1 MKYKIFAVSDVH
13 GHYTEL
19 KWALDRAG
27 FDENDETH
35 IFLSCGDLFDR
46 GKENASVYR
55 FVKGLKRKILIRG
68 NHEDMLCDVLK
79 RGFLEDFEISNGTDL
94 TVRELLGMARE
105 AESREFDVESYD
117 GTIRE
122 IIAFAD
128 SMCHYFE
135 TEHYVF
141 THGWLPLV
149 FEGQKPCIDPLWRE
163 ASPSDWEI
171 AHQLEWQQTYNVRA
185 MLDGK
190 TIVCGH
196 RPASLG
202 HLFDDTRDLNCYE
215 PFFGEGIVAID
226 SGTVRSGEVYVVII
240 EENICIDE

>member
-1 MKYKIFAVSDVH
+1 MKYTIFAVSDVH

-19 KWALDRAG
+19 KRALDQAK
-27 FDENDETH
+27 FNENDEAH
-35 IFLSCGDLFDR
+35 VFLSCGDLFDR
-46 GKENASVYR
+46 GRENAAVYR

-68 NHEDMLCDVLK
+68 NHEDMLCDVLR
-79 RGFLEDFEISNGTDL
+79 RGVFEDFEISNGTDR
-94 TVRELLGMARE
+94 TVKELLDITDWDENGG
-105 AESREFDVESYD
+105 FDVRKHDER
-117 GTIRE
+117 IRE

-128 SMCHYFE
+128 SMQHYFE

-141 THGWLPLV
+141 THGWLPLA
-149 FEGQKPCIDPLWRE
+149 FEGRKPCIDPLWRE

-196 RPASLG
+196 RPACLA
-202 HLFDDTRDLNCYE
+202 HLFDDMRDLNCYE
-215 PFFGEGIVAID
+215 PFFGDGIVAID
-226 SGTVRSGEVYVVII
+226 SGTVRSGSVYVVVI
-240 EENICIDE
+240 EAEF